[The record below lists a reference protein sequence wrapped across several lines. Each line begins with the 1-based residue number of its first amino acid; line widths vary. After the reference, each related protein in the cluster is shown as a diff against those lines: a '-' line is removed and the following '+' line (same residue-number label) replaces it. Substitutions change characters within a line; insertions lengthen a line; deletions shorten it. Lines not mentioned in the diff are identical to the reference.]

1 MNLRDKYA
9 NAIQTAKN
17 FRMDG
22 SAQEREGKLHFN
34 GTVTSDAEKN
44 AIWDVIKTVPDWRTE
59 VIADIKV
66 MPKPGVAAPVSSM
79 KTYTVQAGDTLSK
92 ISREFLGDAN
102 EYMRI
107 FEANKDQLQD
117 PDKIQP
123 GQVLKIPA
131 MDRQLK

>member
-22 SAQEREGKLHFN
+22 SAQERERKLHFN
-34 GTVTSDAEKN
+34 GTVTSEAEKN
-44 AIWDVIKTVPDWRTE
+44 AIWDAIKTVPDWRTD
-59 VIADIKV
+59 VIADIRV

-79 KTYTVQAGDTLSK
+79 KTYTVKAGDTLSK
-92 ISREFLGDAN
+92 ISGEFLGNAN

-107 FEANKDQLQD
+107 FEANKDQLKD
-117 PDKIQP
+117 PDTIQP

>member
-9 NAIQTAKN
+9 NAIQAAKN

-34 GTVTSDAEKN
+34 GAVTSDAEKN
-44 AIWDVIKTVPDWRTE
+44 AIWDAIKTVPDWRTD
-59 VIADIKV
+59 VIADIRV
-66 MPKPGVAAPVSSM
+66 MPKPGVDAPVSSM
-79 KTYTVQAGDTLSK
+79 KTYTVKAGDTLSK
-92 ISREFLGDAN
+92 ISREFLGNAN

-131 MDRQLK
+131 MDHQLE